1 LNDLSKRASAQAENC
16 RHSRGSFV
24 AEEARF
30 YGSTVFQLDNQR
42 NQTCIR
48 KVGEADGLVRLV
60 KNEMVRQL
68 YELQTGANPSKFF
81 IRYGQ
86 Q

>member
-1 LNDLSKRASAQAENC
+1 LNDLSERASAQAENC
-16 RHSRGSFV
+16 RHSGSAFV

-30 YGSTVFQLDNQR
+30 HGPSIVQLDNQR